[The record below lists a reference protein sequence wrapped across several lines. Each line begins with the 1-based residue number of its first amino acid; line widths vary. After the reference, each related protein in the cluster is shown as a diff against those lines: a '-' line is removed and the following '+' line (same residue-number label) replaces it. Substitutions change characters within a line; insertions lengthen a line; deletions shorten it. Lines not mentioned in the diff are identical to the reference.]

1 MLIPYFAINPEA
13 RRPQLTMKRQKIPH
27 LFAHLAVLTYSDFSH
42 GFDLSSSDVESSI
55 YLMMFIF
62 LLVLP

>member
-27 LFAHLAVLTYSDFSH
+27 LFAHLAVLILIFPMVLTYLH
-42 GFDLSSSDVESSI
+42 QMLNQV
-55 YLMMFIF
+55 FI
-62 LLVLP
+62 